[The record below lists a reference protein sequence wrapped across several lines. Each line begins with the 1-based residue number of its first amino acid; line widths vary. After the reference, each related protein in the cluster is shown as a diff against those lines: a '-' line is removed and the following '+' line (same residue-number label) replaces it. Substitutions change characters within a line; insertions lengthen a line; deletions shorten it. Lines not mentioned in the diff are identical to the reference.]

1 MPHLHRGAAWRANCF
16 RHNEFRRGC
25 TRMVRQCGTS
35 RRATPSVSFRQILRK
50 HTTLDFV
57 LHGMD
62 VAPSSPAREPQ
73 VRPSRSMMAEQR
85 RFNMAVALAKGQTG
99 SAERRSSRLQEM
111 SWNQMQQPGSYLIL
125 GSGDLVRVP
134 QEALASGHSPL
145 ITVTSSGETRVAKL
159 SDNPAEPISVLRSFA
174 ADNDYFVNF

>member
-1 MPHLHRGAAWRANCF
+1 
-16 RHNEFRRGC
+16 
-25 TRMVRQCGTS
+25 
-35 RRATPSVSFRQILRK
+35 
-50 HTTLDFV
+50 
-57 LHGMD
+57 
-62 VAPSSPAREPQ
+62 
-73 VRPSRSMMAEQR
+73 
-85 RFNMAVALAKGQTG
+85 MAVSLAKGQTG
-99 SAERRSSRLQEM
+99 AADRRSSRLQEM

-134 QEALASGHSPL
+134 PEGLASGHSPL